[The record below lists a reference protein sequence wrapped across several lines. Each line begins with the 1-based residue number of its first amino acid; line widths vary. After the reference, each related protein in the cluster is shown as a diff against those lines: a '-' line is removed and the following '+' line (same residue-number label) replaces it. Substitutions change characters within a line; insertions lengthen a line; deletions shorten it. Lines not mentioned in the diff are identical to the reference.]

1 LTWGKGL
8 YYHLNRTGKS
18 LRKYPN
24 GEDPLKQ
31 ELFGKTR
38 LCTRCNKRKSTLKF
52 HWKTDYANSNKVIK
66 RLQRFCGACR
76 VKQDNNKYSASAE
89 AFLRRKILNLKQDCH
104 RHRGRKK
111 VQLSYDKI
119 FKVWKTQ
126 FAKRGLTCPLSGET
140 MTHTLGNG
148 SILTNISVDRI
159 DSDKEYVRGNIQ
171 FVCLM
176 ANMMKNKYNNKNL
189 LSWSKKIVNNLE
201 KEYIFSN

>member
-1 LTWGKGL
+1 VTWGTGL

-18 LRKYPN
+18 LRKYPD
-24 GEDPLKQ
+24 GKDPLKQ

-38 LCTRCNKRKSTLKF
+38 QCTKCKKRKSTLKF
-52 HWKTDYANSNKVIK
+52 HWKTDYRYRDKVTK

-76 VKQDNNKYSASAE
+76 VKQDNDKYGASAE
-89 AFLRRKILNLKQDCH
+89 AFLRRKISNLKQDCH

-111 VQLSYDKI
+111 VQLSYDK
-119 FKVWKTQ
+119 FFGVWKKQ
-126 FAKRGLTCPLSGET
+126 RAKTGLQCPLSGET

-148 SILTNISVDRI
+148 SVLTNMSVDRI
-159 DSDKEYVRGNIQ
+159 NSDKDYVRGNIQ

-189 LSWSKKIVNNLE
+189 LSWSRKIVNHLE
-201 KEYIFSN
+201 KDA

>member
-52 HWKTDYANSNKVIK
+52 HWKTDYTNSNKVIK
-66 RLQRFCGACR
+66 RLQRFCGVCR
-76 VKQDNNKYSASAE
+76 VKQDNDKYSASPDAYIRRRIQM
-89 AFLRRKILNLKQDCH
+89 LRQDCH

-111 VQLSYDKI
+111 VQLSYDKF
-119 FKVWKTQ
+119 FKIWKTQ
-126 FAKRGLTCPLSGET
+126 LAKTGLTCPLSGET
-140 MTHTLGNG
+140 MTHQRGKG
-148 SILTNISVDRI
+148 EVLTNISVDRI
-159 DSDKEYVRGNIQ
+159 DSDKEYERGNIQ

-176 ANMMKNKYNNKNL
+176 ANLMKHKYNNKNL

-201 KEYIFSN
+201 KNA